1 MSPEFIVGQ
10 FCGRSIRSLLYEN
23 MRINGTETACYTLL
37 SLTPDS
43 KRYTE
48 QKIKEDLQNENVSI
62 KCEALK
68 ELIRN
73 IINGEKYPNIL
84 MTVIRFVMPSQD
96 HTIKKLLHLFWEVAP
111 KYSAD
116 GKLLHEMILV
126 CDAYRRDLQHPNEY
140 VRGCT
145 LRFLC
150 KLKEP
155 ELLEPLMPS
164 IIQCLDHRH
173 AYVRRNAVLAIF
185 TIYKNFDHLVPD
197 APERILNFL
206 AQEQDPSCKRN
217 AFLML
222 LHVSQGTAVE
232 YLSSCID
239 SVETFSETMQLVVVE
254 LIHKVF
260 RSQPNERMKFI
271 RCVFS
276 LLNST
281 CSSVRY
287 EAATTLITLSGAA
300 PAIRA
305 AASCYIDLIL
315 KESDN
320 NAKLVI
326 LNSLTSLRGKHEKI
340 LQELVMDLVR
350 ILGASDIELRRK
362 ALELIVDLVTTR
374 TADDLVV
381 FLKKEI
387 LKASS
392 SSSGSAPALSS
403 VDASNNEGITPTNKN
418 NDEDTYRFVLVRATR
433 EVCLRFPS
441 ALPTILPA
449 LCDVLT
455 YAELQDSKASIEIC
469 RLLRDTIYRHPQHR
483 AVVLDKIMQL
493 LPLVAGF
500 ETLRHLLW
508 ICGEFC
514 SKEEIAEFMLTVHKC
529 LGPLPLVQHELS
541 RISAESVA
549 AAEETADGTKPEDR
563 ERASASGT
571 SDKKVTADGTYATQS
586 ALTIRSTLN
595 DRQATFK
602 RPVIQ
607 AALFANSFMTGIA
620 LSVSLVKLFC
630 RYLEGLNETLLST
643 TAEFQRRKNKFAAE
657 CLLIISS
664 MVHLARSGLIPH
676 RTDPDVIERMWLC
689 LVAIAEA
696 RPDVITVVEKLGRH
710 SLGELLDT
718 QDAEQKANAKKKQQQ
733 LAGDEASEKTVDA
746 GVDFTLL
753 SAAADAN
760 EQVDQF
766 ALTLSQALGS
776 ATKQGDAYATSKLK
790 KIHQLTGF
798 SDPVYAEA
806 FVSVNQFDIALDVLL
821 VNQTNDTLQNLTLEL
836 STLGDLKLVEKPR
849 PLTLAAQDFA
859 NICANIKVSSTENGI
874 IFGNIVYDI
883 RGSAGESNYI
893 VLSDI
898 HIDIL
903 EYIQPASC
911 SNSEFRQMW
920 SDFEWENKVT
930 VNTQVTDLR
939 TYMSYVTKITN
950 FRCLT
955 PPEAL
960 RGDCNYFCATL
971 YACSVFGEHVLA
983 SLCLEKPADDQP
995 VSGHVRIRA
1004 KTQGMAVTMGE
1015 KAGLIF
1021 IGLDGRVGSLAVT
1034 SGAAPRSG
1042 RSVSDQRC
1050 NIAPI
1055 QGQEQAVGYSCSS
1068 SSACLIVTND
1078 L

>member
-1 MSPEFIVGQ
+1 
-10 FCGRSIRSLLYEN
+10 

-37 SLTPDS
+37 SVTSDS

-126 CDAYRRDLQHPNEY
+126 CDAYRRDLQHPNEF

-185 TIYKNFDHLVPD
+185 TIYKNFDTLVPD
-197 APERILNFL
+197 APDRILNFL

-222 LHVSQGTAVE
+222 LHVSQDTAVE

-254 LIHKVF
+254 LIHK
-260 RSQPNERMKFI
+260 MKFM
-271 RCVFS
+271 RCVLS

-287 EAATTLITLSGAA
+287 EAATTLITLSRA
-300 PAIRA
+300 PGAIRA
-305 AASCYIDLIL
+305 AAS
-315 KESDN
+315 S
-320 NAKLVI
+320 
-326 LNSLTSLRGKHEKI
+326 
-340 LQELVMDLVR
+340 
-350 ILGASDIELRRK
+350 SDIELRRK

-374 TADDLVV
+374 TADDLIV

-387 LKASS
+387 LKASN
-392 SSSGSAPALSS
+392 SSSGPAPVPPSG
-403 VDASNNEGITPTNKN
+403 DASNSESVTPPTNKN
-418 NDEDTYRFVLVRATR
+418 TDEDTYRFLLVRATR
-433 EVCLRFPS
+433 EICFRFPS
-441 ALPTILPA
+441 ALPTIMSV

-483 AVVLDKIMQL
+483 AAVLGKVMQL
-493 LPLVAGF
+493 LPSVAGF
-500 ETLRHLLW
+500 DTLRHLLW

-514 SKEEIAEFMLTVHKC
+514 SKNEIAEFMLTVHKASTLLITVHSFRSLIWPVLIVESFCFSESSRTFC

-541 RISAESVA
+541 RISAESGA
-549 AAEETADGTKPEDR
+549 TAEENVDGAKPEDK
-563 ERASASGT
+563 ERVAVSGT
-571 SDKKVTADGTYATQS
+571 LDKKVTADGTYATQS
-586 ALTIRSTLN
+586 ALTIRSTLSG
-595 DRQATFK
+595 QQSTFK
-602 RPVIQ
+602 RPIIQ
-607 AALFANSFMTGIA
+607 AALFANSFMVGIA
-620 LSVSLVKLFC
+620 LSVALVKLFC
-630 RYLEGLNETLLST
+630 RYLENLNETLLSS
-643 TAEFQRRKNKFAAE
+643 TAEFKRQKNKFAAQ

-696 RPDVITVVEKLGRH
+696 RADIIAAVERLGH
-710 SLGELLDT
+710 DSLGELLDT
-718 QDAEQKANAKKKQQQ
+718 QEAEQKANAKKKQQQ
-733 LAGDEASEKTVDA
+733 QQVGDEAYEKTVDA

-753 SAAADAN
+753 SAATDPN

-776 ATKQGDAYATSKLK
+776 TTKPGDAYATSKLK
-790 KIHQLTGF
+790 KCTKRTIVVLPTSSH
-798 SDPVYAEA
+798 DPVYAEA

-849 PLTLAAQDFA
+849 PLTLAPQDFA

-903 EYIQPASC
+903 EYIQPATC
-911 SNSEFRQMW
+911 SNPEFRQMW

-983 SLCLEKPADDQP
+983 SLCLEKQGDDQP

-1015 KAGLIF
+1015 KV
-1021 IGLDGRVGSLAVT
+1021 R
-1034 SGAAPRSG
+1034 P
-1042 RSVSDQRC
+1042 
-1050 NIAPI
+1050 
-1055 QGQEQAVGYSCSS
+1055 
-1068 SSACLIVTND
+1068 
-1078 L
+1078 

>member
-1 MSPEFIVGQ
+1 
-10 FCGRSIRSLLYEN
+10 

-37 SLTPDS
+37 SITSDS

-126 CDAYRRDLQHPNEY
+126 CDAYRRDLQHPNEF

-164 IIQCLDHRH
+164 IVQCLDHRH

-260 RSQPNERMKFI
+260 RSQPTERMKFI

-276 LLNST
+276 LLKST

-326 LNSLTSLRGKHEKI
+326 LNSLISLRGKHEKI

-374 TADDLVV
+374 TADDLIV

-392 SSSGSAPALSS
+392 SSTASAPALPSG
-403 VDASNNEGITPTNKN
+403 DASNSESVTQPTNKN

-433 EVCLRFPS
+433 EICLRFPS

-455 YAELQDSKASIEIC
+455 YTELQDSKASIEIC

-483 AVVLDKIMQL
+483 ASVLGKVMQL
-493 LPLVAGF
+493 LPSVAGY

-514 SKEEIAEFMLTVHKC
+514 FKEEIAEFMLTVHKAIPSC
-529 LGPLPLVQHELS
+529 TCVSESNGISPFHSTPIKNSPAFAMLSHLPRPVIPPFLPL
-541 RISAESVA
+541 
-549 AAEETADGTKPEDR
+549 G
-563 ERASASGT
+563 
-571 SDKKVTADGTYATQS
+571 
-586 ALTIRSTLN
+586 STLSN
-595 DRQATFK
+595 QQAALK

-607 AALFANSFMTGIA
+607 AALFANSFMSGIA
-620 LSVSLVKLFC
+620 LSVSLVKIFC
-630 RYLEGLNETLLST
+630 RYLESLNETLLST

-696 RPDVITVVEKLGRH
+696 RADVIAAVERLGH
-710 SLGELLDT
+710 DTLGELLDT
-718 QDAEQKANAKKKQQQ
+718 QEAEQKANAKKKQQQ
-733 LAGDEASEKTVDA
+733 QVGDEASEKTVDA

-753 SAAADAN
+753 SAAADPN
-760 EQVDQF
+760 EQVDHF

-776 ATKQGDAYATSKLK
+776 AAKPGDAYATSKLK

-903 EYIQPASC
+903 EYIQPATC

-939 TYMSYVTKITN
+939 TYMTYVTKITN

-1015 KAGLIF
+1015 KVCWDFYVATTVILKI
-1021 IGLDGRVGSLAVT
+1021 
-1034 SGAAPRSG
+1034 
-1042 RSVSDQRC
+1042 
-1050 NIAPI
+1050 
-1055 QGQEQAVGYSCSS
+1055 
-1068 SSACLIVTND
+1068 SSAQKLWHDAKPGTGNGKLKDTPKSPVSPLETTPQIE